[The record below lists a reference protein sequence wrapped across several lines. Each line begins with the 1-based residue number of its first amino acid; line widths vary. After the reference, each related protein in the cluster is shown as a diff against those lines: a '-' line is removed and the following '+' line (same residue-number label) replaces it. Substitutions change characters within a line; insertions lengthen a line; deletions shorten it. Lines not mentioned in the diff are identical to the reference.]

1 MPEHRLHSTTP
12 LGGTTP
18 RVDELPGFRIAENIG
33 VALASIASRLNRQ
46 AEFATAAKR
55 FFGFEMPAPGKVSGK
70 APYTAV
76 WTGVDQWF
84 VEAPFTSHE
93 NIAQIVKDGFGDNA
107 SVTEQ
112 TDGWACFDVGG
123 PAAPAVFE
131 RLCALDVHA
140 MAGGAASRTT
150 IEHIGCIVI
159 CREARLQ
166 FSILGPRS
174 SAASLHHAL
183 MAAARS
189 VA

>member
-1 MPEHRLHSTTP
+1 ACVPEHRLHSTTP

-46 AEFATAAKR
+46 ADFATAAKR

-140 MAGGAASRTT
+140 MAGGAAS
-150 IEHIGCIVI
+150 
-159 CREARLQ
+159 
-166 FSILGPRS
+166 
-174 SAASLHHAL
+174 
-183 MAAARS
+183 
-189 VA
+189 